1 MAELLQP
8 DALIVNLSAMAERKP
23 DAVSNTSKDVTLTTL
38 TTKQGLESLVKA
50 EGVCTVCG
58 FVEAFH
64 MPTHWIRRW
73 LKDGGGSPLC
83 KIYKC
88 GGLWAPGRA
97 LYAYRNG
104 KRCDLPAHL
113 KV

>member
-8 DALIVNLSAMAERKP
+8 DALIVKLSAMAEPKP
-23 DAVSNTSKDVTLTTL
+23 DAVSNTSKDVTLTK
-38 TTKQGLESLVKA
+38 KQGLASLVKV

-64 MPTHWIRRW
+64 MPTLWIRRW
-73 LKDGGGSPLC
+73 LKDGGGSPVC
-83 KIYKC
+83 KC
-88 GGLWAPGRA
+88 GGSWAPGRA
-97 LYAYRNG
+97 LYAYHNG
-104 KRCDLPAHL
+104 EPCDLPAHL

>member
-8 DALIVNLSAMAERKP
+8 DALIVKLSAMAERKP
-23 DAVSNTSKDVTLTTL
+23 DAVSNTSKDVTLTT
-38 TTKQGLESLVKA
+38 KQGLASLVKV

-64 MPTHWIRRW
+64 MPTDWIRRW
-73 LKDGGGSPLC
+73 LKDGGGSPVC

-97 LYAYRNG
+97 LYAYHNG